1 MTTMPAPES
10 VPARAAWAMTR
21 VPSADVR
28 RRSWEP
34 AEPPAIGRIG
44 GRESLSTHM
53 GPPERGLQRDR
64 QQRVEAAAV
73 ADDDALAEGQR
84 GAVDDQDVDIAAGGE
99 EVHRAVA
106 HDADD
111 EERGLGA
118 HAAVGLAEDRGQA
131 DQVTVRLALVD
142 ARLAE
147 RRDPVTEHAPGV
159 GVDDAHL
166 QPLPVGAGR
175 RDPGDALLDAAGGA

>member
-73 ADDDALAEGQR
+73 AVYDALAEAQR
-84 GAVDDQDVDIAAGGE
+84 AALVDQYVELAAGGE
-99 EVHRAVA
+99 EVHRADTLVA
-106 HDADD
+106 NPN
-111 EERGLGA
+111 ERALSPHPSDGLS
-118 HAAVGLAEDRGQA
+118 
-131 DQVTVRLALVD
+131 
-142 ARLAE
+142 
-147 RRDPVTEHAPGV
+147 
-159 GVDDAHL
+159 
-166 QPLPVGAGR
+166 
-175 RDPGDALLDAAGGA
+175 

>member
-1 MTTMPAPES
+1 MTTMPAPEG

-73 ADDDALAEGQR
+73 ADDDALAEAQR
-84 GAVDDQDVDIAAGGE
+84 AALVDQDVEIAAGGE
-99 EVHRAVA
+99 EAHRAVA
-106 HDADD
+106 HAAGH
-111 EERGLGA
+111 EERGPGA
-118 HAAVGLAEDRGQA
+118 HAAVGAAEDGGQA
-131 DQVTVRLALVD
+131 APVPVRLA
-142 ARLAE
+142 
-147 RRDPVTEHAPGV
+147 P
-159 GVDDAHL
+159 VDDHAT
-166 QPLPVGAGR
+166 AR
-175 RDPGDALLDAAGGA
+175 R